1 MGLKISW
8 EKKQKTEGEE
18 TKKDSKLKN
27 GLKKVA
33 KVIGTGAIIG
43 GAFLCGREFGGK
55 EASKVEETDPDDD
68 QIIGTDD

>member
-1 MGLKISW
+1 MGLVIKW
-8 EKKQKTEGEE
+8 EKKEKPEGEE
-18 TKKDSKLKN
+18 TKKESKLKN

-33 KVIGTGAIIG
+33 KVIGTGAIVG

>member
-18 TKKDSKLKN
+18 TKKDSKLK
-27 GLKKVA
+27 KVA
-33 KVIGTGAIIG
+33 KAIVTGAIVG

-55 EASKVEETDPDDD
+55 EASKVEETDPYDD
-68 QIIGTDD
+68 QEIGTDD

>member
-1 MGLKISW
+1 MGLVIKW
-8 EKKQKTEGEE
+8 EKKEKTEDEE
-18 TKKDSKLKN
+18 TKKESKLKN

-33 KVIGTGAIIG
+33 KVIGTGAIVG

-68 QIIGTDD
+68 QEIGTDD